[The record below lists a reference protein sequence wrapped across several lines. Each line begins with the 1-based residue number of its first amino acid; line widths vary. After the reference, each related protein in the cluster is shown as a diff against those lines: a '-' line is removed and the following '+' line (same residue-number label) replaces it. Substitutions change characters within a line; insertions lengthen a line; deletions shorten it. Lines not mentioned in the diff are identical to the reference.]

1 MDQHATF
8 HHLHNV
14 LRKLKKYK
22 VLYISDEA
30 SMVPKHTL
38 EASDI
43 LLGHITQSHKQ
54 MSLLETRFWRQG
66 GTFDK
71 LPIVPRAK
79 LSVHI
84 ENTIKKAIS
93 KHFIYK
99 QTCEPSRQQDFAS
112 WQQLLKRIY

>member
-43 LLGHITQSHKQ
+43 LLRDITQSRKQ
-54 MSLLETRFWRQG
+54 MSLLETRFFVLG

-99 QTCEPSRQQDFAS
+99 QT
-112 WQQLLKRIY
+112 